1 MIVFYY
7 FTYHSEKNIYTA
19 KASKKNDR
27 NGDSKKTLLSNR
39 RLRKGSGKLKS
50 RMDFCLEIRIQT
62 SWNRFFVTK
71 RRKHGDSP
79 LEKQMSCK
87 KWKTL

>member
-1 MIVFYY
+1 MIIFYY
-7 FTYHSEKNIYTA
+7 NTYHSEKNIYAA
-19 KASKKNDR
+19 KASKKDGR
-27 NGDSKKTLLSNR
+27 NGDSKKALLSNR
-39 RLRKGSGKLKS
+39 RLRKGSGILKS

-62 SWNRFFVTK
+62 SWNRFIVTE

-79 LEKQMSCK
+79 LEKQMSCT